1 MLFQTDRLILRAY
14 TPDDVDRLYEIWSD
28 PEVCELCFSTV
39 AGPMTRDFVV
49 ATVLA
54 WLDAPSFFAI
64 IEHKKT
70 GECIGQV
77 GLLRR
82 DIGSDQASLGMTL
95 APEYSGRGYGTEVL
109 RWLVGF
115 GFRELQLYRI
125 YLHVFE
131 GNAKAIG
138 LYRKIGFIH
147 ERTSTERRFVQKRWQ
162 AIDLMSILENEW
174 DHGRNCRLEF

>member
-1 MLFQTDRLILRAY
+1 MHFQTDRMVLRAY
-14 TPDDVDRLYEIWSD
+14 TPADADRLYEIWSD
-28 PEVCELCFSTV
+28 PEVCEMCFSTV
-39 AGPMTRDFVV
+39 SGPMTRDFVV
-49 ATVLA
+49 ATVMA

-70 GECIGQV
+70 GLCIGQV

-82 DIGSDQASLGMTL
+82 DTGSDQASLGMTL
-95 APEYSGRGYGTEVL
+95 APEFWGRGYGTEAL

-115 GFRELQLYRI
+115 GFREMRLYRI

-138 LYRKIGFIH
+138 LY
-147 ERTSTERRFVQKRWQ
+147 QKV
-162 AIDLMSILENEW
+162 
-174 DHGRNCRLEF
+174 